1 MTFFDSWVVS
11 LTLATSGAY
20 ERVVPRFNPYPPCSL
35 FSSRFWARSLP
46 NFPVQVILARTV
58 VWGEQVLVC
67 FVAKL
72 SATSL
77 SASRA
82 GFLHVKTGH
91 ELVAETFG

>member
-20 ERVVPRFNPYPPCSL
+20 ERVVPRFKLVTHHVVFFFQVLGQEPT
-35 FSSRFWARSLP
+35 
-46 NFPVQVILARTV
+46 FPVQVILARTV
-58 VWGEQVLVC
+58 VWGEQVLVY
-67 FVAKL
+67 FVAKR

-91 ELVAETFG
+91 RLVAETFG